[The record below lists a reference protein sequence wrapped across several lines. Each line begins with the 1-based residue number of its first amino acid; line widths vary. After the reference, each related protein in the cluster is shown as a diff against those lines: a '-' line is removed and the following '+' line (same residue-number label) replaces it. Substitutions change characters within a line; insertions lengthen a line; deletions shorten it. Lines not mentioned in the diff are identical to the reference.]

1 MPIQTN
7 RLEKSKF
14 RSTQAANFS
23 GLLRIAVH
31 QTFKCTVPTQNVPES
46 CKFRVRKW
54 FCENIGYLEIGTNTG
69 QFDVSTKAL
78 IPHKVVKFSNMLRSL
93 VVHRIL
99 RNLDASLVVLHD
111 GDTTTG
117 NIKVL
122 E

>member
-1 MPIQTN
+1 M
-7 RLEKSKF
+7 
-14 RSTQAANFS
+14 
-23 GLLRIAVH
+23 
-31 QTFKCTVPTQNVPES
+31 C
-46 CKFRVRKW
+46 KW

-69 QFDVSTKAL
+69 QFDVSTEAL
-78 IPHKVVKFSNMLRSL
+78 VTHKVVKFSNMLRSL